1 MGTAKEI
8 AVFRKKA
15 ARMASHLT
23 FKKFLAT
30 KRASQQIRF
39 CHIERPFKKS
49 KYQSSNVKSMTND
62 LMPKYF

>member
-39 CHIERPFKKS
+39 CHIE
-49 KYQSSNVKSMTND
+49 
-62 LMPKYF
+62 